1 MVRPESDARTVW
13 TLAGVANR
21 IAQSMGVHRD
31 GRALG
36 VPPFETELRRRLWWQ
51 ITILDFRSAEL
62 TGSGRFG
69 DISLSDTEVPTNV
82 NDSDIWPGM
91 KEWPVGT
98 HRPTEMMACLLRCEF
113 GRFWKAKL
121 QEKME
126 KTSTQEVNPHIN
138 ALIPTPGSGAAEQP
152 SLEERD
158 QHIDELNQVLEE
170 KFLRY
175 CEPQIPIQFMTSLI
189 GRGAITSMRMMAHHP
204 RRYKDESQMPES
216 ERQLVWDLSMKMLE
230 GDSLA
235 CSTKAIKRFQ
245 WHTKVY
251 FQWQGLI
258 FILSQLRKKPVGEEA
273 DAAWAQIDEVYD
285 NHPEFVIEWRKPL
298 HVAVGGLCLKAWDAR
313 VQGRLEAQQKGEFM
327 LPLRTPDYIEM
338 LRQQRSTPRHR
349 NDRQTSTSSNISPA
363 PLNTANSTRSFVTRN
378 STSSSGPT
386 PSQSDPSLTTSATS
400 MQWEPSHVNPTSSP
414 DNFNFNPAGLA
425 TNPLP
430 QFYFDPGLSY
440 GFDQNLT
447 QAGSGSSNDGGMN
460 WNQWDF
466 LLQDFEL
473 GSNNP
478 RFTGN
483 RMYQ

>member
-1 MVRPESDARTVW
+1 MIRPESDARTVW

-31 GRALG
+31 GRKLG

-113 GRFWKAKL
+113 GRFWKEKL
-121 QEKME
+121 TQKMQENPNQDLNIHLSFSPANT
-126 KTSTQEVNPHIN
+126 TS
-138 ALIPTPGSGAAEQP
+138 QP

-158 QHIDELNQVLEE
+158 KHIEELNQRLEE
-170 KFLRY
+170 KFVRY
-175 CEPQIPIQFMTSLI
+175 CEPQIPLQFITSLI
-189 GRGAITSMRMMAHHP
+189 ARGAITSMMMMAHHP
-204 RRYKDESQMPES
+204 RRYKDESQIPES
-216 ERQLVWDLSMKMLE
+216 ERRLLWQLSMKMLE
-230 GDSLA
+230 SDSLA
-235 CSTKAIKRFQ
+235 ISTKAIKRFQ

-251 FQWQGLI
+251 FQWQALI
-258 FILSQLRKKPVGEEA
+258 FILSQLKVRTTGEEV
-273 DAAWAQIDEVYD
+273 DAAWAQIDELYD

-313 VQGRLEAQQKGEFM
+313 VQGRLEAQSMGEYM

-338 LRQQRSTPRHR
+338 LRQQRSMPKHRTDRQASSSSKISSPPQKSTPGTRSFVS
-349 NDRQTSTSSNISPA
+349 QTSTSSQ
-363 PLNTANSTRSFVTRN
+363 V
-378 STSSSGPT
+378 PT
-386 PSQSDPSLTTSATS
+386 PSHTDLSSNPSTS
-400 MQWEPSHVNPTSSP
+400 MQWEPNHIHPTSSP

-425 TNPLP
+425 TNSLP
-430 QFYFDPGLSY
+430 QFYFDPGMSY

-447 QAGSGSSNDGGMN
+447 HQGGGGTNEGGMN
-460 WNQWDF
+460 WNQWDV

-473 GSNNP
+473 GGNNP
-478 RFTGN
+478 RFAGA